1 MNAPTNP
8 LTEAQIRQSLANK
21 WRDGRHELL
30 QLYASLEK
38 ILARRLAPDGKI
50 LIVTPAASRT
60 FGQKLQLTI
69 KSAPA
74 SFKLHADLGPLRNV
88 LAHTSFDIAMIGEE
102 LSVVLSVAD
111 IENARNA
118 LVIPGTD
125 WKPFL
130 DQWRKKLKQAID
142 EARRLP
148 ATPLANKS

>member
-1 MNAPTNP
+1 MNAHAKPM
-8 LTEAQIRQSLANK
+8 TEAQARQSHADK

-38 ILARRLAPDGKI
+38 VLAARLAPFGKD
-50 LIVTPAASRT
+50 LVVTPVAQRT
-60 FGQKLQLTI
+60 FGSKLQLTI

-74 SFKLHADLGPLRNV
+74 FKVHADLGPLRNL
-88 LAHTSFDIAMIGEE
+88 LAHTSFDIVIIGGE

-118 LVIPGTD
+118 RVISGSS

-130 DQWRKKLKQAID
+130 DQWRIMVQQALD

-148 ATPLANKS
+148 AHPPRD